1 LAGVDTV
8 KVTMAA
14 VAVVVMIVGLAAP
27 AGSVRD
33 SISASSWPSYGHDAQ
48 HTFHGTTT
56 LSSASVRTLARAW
69 FYPTGLAVTATPT
82 IVDGAV
88 YVGSWDGFFYALD
101 LRTGTLLWKFQLDA
115 QPAVSPPP
123 TGPPDPGSDGGIV
136 VSSAWFEP
144 ANAHHSD
151 LVIFGG
157 GYTLYALDAHTG
169 RLFWKRDYTGRPEL
183 PADPVHDETRMFSSP
198 VVAHGQVLFGVTTDG
213 QNGRR
218 GYIAAANVNTGAPVW
233 RFETDVDTA
242 GVVQDDG
249 CGGVWSSGTVL
260 AAHQLVVFD
269 VADCNFS
276 DTGAYSETVLA
287 LHIDN
292 GRLAWTFR
300 PPRRDDGCDFDFGA
314 TPNAGRL
321 VDGAPFLGVGGK
333 DGTYYSLDPATGKP
347 IWSTNVV
354 FGGFTGGFI
363 GTTAFD
369 GNHVYGS
376 TAIGDFGRFETNGP
390 RVCDPTNPRDTA
402 MQQPTVHA
410 FNAATGAITYQNNG
424 GASFSATTVAGGMTF
439 NCLALASTLNVRN
452 AADGTLLQHI
462 PLDEP
467 CWSGVATTGNTII
480 FGTGASYSPSGGVAA
495 YTPNRTPPD
504 SVSNMRSR

>member
-1 LAGVDTV
+1 VKFATLALT
-8 KVTMAA
+8 
-14 VAVVVMIVGLAAP
+14 VAVTLAGLAAP
-27 AGSVRD
+27 VGSVHNP
-33 SISASSWPSYGHDAQ
+33 SSTFDWASYGHDSQ
-48 HTFHGTTT
+48 HTFQGTTT
-56 LSSASVRTLARAW
+56 LSTASVGTLVPAW
-69 FYPTGLAVTATPT
+69 FFPTGLAVTATPT
-82 IVDGAV
+82 VVDGVV

-101 LRTGTLLWKFQLDA
+101 LGTGRLRWKFQVAA

-123 TGPPDPGSDGGIV
+123 TGPPDPGSDGGII

-144 ANAHHSD
+144 ANKHHPD

-157 GYTLYALDAHTG
+157 GYTLYALNARTG
-169 RLFWKRDYTGRPEL
+169 TLFWKHDYTGRPEL
-183 PADPVHDETRMFSSP
+183 PPDPSRDETRMFSSP
-198 VVAHGQVLFGVTTDG
+198 VVANDRVLFGVTTDG

-218 GYIAAANVNTGAPVW
+218 GYIAAANVNTGAPIW
-233 RFETDVDTA
+233 RFETDVDTS
-242 GVVQDDG
+242 GVVQNDG

-269 VADCNFS
+269 VADCNFT
-276 DTGAYSETVLA
+276 DTGAYSEAVLA

-292 GRLAWTFR
+292 GRIAWSFR

-314 TPNAGRL
+314 SPNAGRL
-321 VDGAPFLGVGGK
+321 PDGAPFLGVGGK

-369 GNHVYGS
+369 GERVYGS

-390 RVCDPTNPRDTA
+390 GVCDPTNPTDTK

-424 GASFSATTVAGGMTF
+424 GASFAPTTIANGMTF

-452 AADGTLLQHI
+452 ATTGNLLRAL
-462 PLDEP
+462 PLDQP
-467 CWSGVATTGNTII
+467 CWSGVATISNALV
-480 FGTGASYSPSGGVAA
+480 FGTGASFSPSGGIAA
-495 YTPNRTPPD
+495 YTPNGIPPD
-504 SVSNMRSR
+504 PAPHTHQR